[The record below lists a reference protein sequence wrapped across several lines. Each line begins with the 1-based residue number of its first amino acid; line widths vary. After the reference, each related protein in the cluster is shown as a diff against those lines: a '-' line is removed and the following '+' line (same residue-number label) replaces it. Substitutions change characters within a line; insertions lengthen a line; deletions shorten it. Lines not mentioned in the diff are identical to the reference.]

1 MSRTAAL
8 QLCCDVTI
16 IESFI
21 VIYVYFM
28 HRTKMLLR
36 QFKDISVTYSNYL
49 ALLQVGRHY
58 FQSEIFAKQK
68 SNHMSSPSVC

>member
-1 MSRTAAL
+1 
-8 QLCCDVTI
+8 
-16 IESFI
+16 
-21 VIYVYFM
+21 
-28 HRTKMLLR
+28 MLLR

-68 SNHMSSPSVC
+68 SNHMSSSVC